1 MIAGDA
7 AKMNR
12 DGEEEG
18 VADAALETE
27 AAKELRRN
35 LDGAELGGTS
45 S

>member
-1 MIAGDA
+1 MVAGDA

-27 AAKELRRN
+27 AVKKLRRN
-35 LDGAELGGTS
+35 LGGAELGGTS